1 MTQLSPSEAR
11 PLATE
16 TTAAGELDAQG
27 IAGALKPSGLFLM
40 IDSLQTGG
48 SERQFVALKR
58 SIDQNRFRVSL
69 GCIQAKGAFLED
81 LNVTSFPLGGSLY
94 GLRSWKTRLELGR
107 HLRRHNIAIAH
118 AFDFYTNL
126 TLVPA
131 ARLARIPVVI
141 GSQRQLGDLLTPMQ
155 SRAQT
160 FMFRR
165 CDAVVCNSG
174 AAAKRLV
181 NDGIAEGKITV
192 IWNGLPAE
200 AFTPAVPA
208 LPRQAGLRRVG
219 MIARMN
225 SRAKN
230 HSLFLRAIAR
240 LRDSTLLECV
250 VVGDGPL
257 RRELEREA
265 ADLGLAGRV
274 SFLGDRR
281 DIPAILA
288 SLDLTVLS
296 SDSESLSNAVI
307 ESMAAGVPVV
317 ATDVGANSELLTE
330 DRGTLVPV
338 GDENGLALAMAHLLK
353 QDNLRV
359 QMGEACRS
367 FALKNFTVEHM
378 RHQYEGLYTELL
390 GRKKETVRSKN
401 LEN

>member
-1 MTQLSPSEAR
+1 
-11 PLATE
+11 
-16 TTAAGELDAQG
+16 
-27 IAGALKPSGLFLM
+27 M

-69 GCIQAKGAFLED
+69 GCIQARGAFLED
-81 LNVTSFPLGGSLY
+81 LNVTPFPLGGSLY
-94 GLRSWKTRLELGR
+94 GLRSWKTRLNLGR
-107 HLRRHNIAIAH
+107 HLRQNKIAIAH

-131 ARLARIPVVI
+131 ARVARIPVVI

-160 FMFRR
+160 FMFRS
-165 CDAVVCNSG
+165 CDAVVCNSA

-181 NDGIAEGKITV
+181 HDGVAEDKVIV
-192 IWNGLPAE
+192 IWNGLPVE
-200 AFTPAVPA
+200 AFTPVAPA
-208 LPRQAGLRRVG
+208 LPRRSGLRRIG

-240 LRDSTLLECV
+240 MRDSTQVEFV

-257 RRELEREA
+257 RTELEREA
-265 ADLGLAGRV
+265 AELGLAGRV
-274 SFLGDRR
+274 CFLGDRR

-307 ESMAAGVPVV
+307 ESMAAGVPVI

-330 DRGTLVPV
+330 DRGILVKV
-338 GDENGLALAMAHLLK
+338 GDENGLALSMEHLLK
-353 QDNLRV
+353 QDDLRV

-367 FALKNFTVEHM
+367 FALANFTVENM
-378 RHQYEGLYTELL
+378 RRRYEDLYTDLL
-390 GRKKETVRSKN
+390 ERKNQPARFKSLTN
-401 LEN
+401 